1 MKKSATSEGPKNKS
15 PRFTIVISPALMA
28 KLPESYAERSSLMRR
43 LLAGYFGDE
52 KLAEVRRPGRPKV
65 I

>member
-1 MKKSATSEGPKNKS
+1 MKKKPKQDSGTFS
-15 PRFTIVISPALMA
+15 PRFTIVVSQALLD
-28 KLPESYAERSSLMRR
+28 KLPASYAERSALMRR